1 MDDDLE
7 FTDDEIRDEL
17 SKLGYRSI
25 PSERLQEF
33 KKDLRV
39 LIQHERSKLSRD
51 TSLSSHIQTDAS
63 DSFLGPPHR
72 RLEEDSPPG
81 YISREKENR
90 PFRYDHG
97 EPIFKKPLPPQ
108 PSQVRGDFALY
119 DSHLDSTKDDFSGSE
134 CGSRMVKRKVLRKK
148 TDGSRVI
155 DESFTESESGSV
167 LDINERLRLLGI
179 NTDRPSTAPASEPPY
194 RLSPDDPRPASVI
207 LRPSEHPHTRNVR
220 KSDPVA
226 RYQQFRQSWTHQR
239 APGEKK
245 HNQLRWNIREQMLA
259 QDQVVEKK
267 SQRVFVPNKYIVP
280 TDKQRKSLRWQIRMD
295 LAQGQMPA
303 HGFYHEY

>member
-90 PFRYDHG
+90 PLRYDHG

-148 TDGSRVI
+148 TDGSKVI

-179 NTDRPSTAPASEPPY
+179 NTDRPSTAPAAEPPY

-280 TDKQRKSLRWQIRMD
+280 TEKQRKSLRWQIRMD

>member
-1 MDDDLE
+1 MDDDLD

-25 PSERLQEF
+25 PRERLQEF

-39 LIQHERSKLSRD
+39 LIQHERSKLSND
-51 TSLSSHIQTDAS
+51 TSLSSRMQTDAS
-63 DSFLGPPHR
+63 DSFLDPSHR
-72 RLEEDSPPG
+72 QQEDSPPSHS
-81 YISREKENR
+81 YFSMEKENR
-90 PFRYDHG
+90 PQRYDYG
-97 EPIFKKPLPPQ
+97 DPIIRKPLQ
-108 PSQVRGDFALY
+108 PSQLRGEFALY
-119 DSHLDSTKDDFSGSE
+119 DSRLDSTKDDFSGSE
-134 CGSRMVKRKVLRKK
+134 SGSRMMKRKVLRKK
-148 TDGSRVI
+148 TDGSKVI

-179 NTDRPSTAPASEPPY
+179 DTDRPRTAPAAEPPY

-207 LRPSEHPHTRNVR
+207 LRPSEHPHMRNVR

-226 RYQQFRQSWTHQR
+226 RYQQFRQSWCQQR

-259 QDQVVEKK
+259 QDQVIEKK
-267 SQRVFVPNKYIVP
+267 PQRVYVPNKYVVP

-303 HGFYHEY
+303 HGFFHEY

>member
-1 MDDDLE
+1 MDDEFE

-17 SKLGYRSI
+17 CKLGYRSI
-25 PSERLQEF
+25 PNERLLEF

-39 LIQHERSKLSRD
+39 LIQHERSRLSRD
-51 TSLSSHIQTDAS
+51 TTLSSQIQTDAS
-63 DSFLGPPHR
+63 DSFLGPSHR
-72 RLEEDSPPG
+72 QPENTLPG
-81 YISREKENR
+81 YLAAEKENR
-90 PFRYDHG
+90 PRRYDYG
-97 EPIFKKPLPPQ
+97 DPIIRKPLPPQ
-108 PSQVRGDFALY
+108 PNQVRGDFALY
-119 DSHLDSTKDDFSGSE
+119 DSRLDTTKDDMSGSE
-134 CGSRMVKRKVLRKK
+134 SGSRMVKRKVLRKR
-148 TDGSRVI
+148 TDGSKVI
-155 DESFTESESGSV
+155 DESFTESETGSV

-179 NTDRPSTAPASEPPY
+179 DTDRPQTAPAGEPPY

-207 LRPSEHPHTRNVR
+207 LRPSEHPHTRNIR

-226 RYQQFRQSWTHQR
+226 RYQQFRQSWSQQR

-267 SQRVFVPNKYIVP
+267 PQKVFVPNKYVVP

>member
-90 PFRYDHG
+90 PLRYDHG

-119 DSHLDSTKDDFSGSE
+119 DSHFDSTKDDFSGSE

>member
-90 PFRYDHG
+90 PLRYDHG

-148 TDGSRVI
+148 TDGSKVI

>member
-1 MDDDLE
+1 M
-7 FTDDEIRDEL
+7 
-17 SKLGYRSI
+17 
-25 PSERLQEF
+25 
-33 KKDLRV
+33 

-90 PFRYDHG
+90 PLRYDHG